1 MSGLGWRNKS
11 QEGIYPRG
19 LKPLGADRAQSI
31 GQTTRQPGGAVGSM
45 FAGSSKARTGALA
58 DCRASFKVP
67 PAALA
72 WLSLDHTFA
81 WRCPRHGSFQ
91 RPFPRRL
98 GGPGAVLRVTDFPF
112 VPLIASSAPPGSP
125 IRDHRPLVL
134 SCSAANR
141 YCDALTPRAAWA

>member
-1 MSGLGWRNKS
+1 
-11 QEGIYPRG
+11 
-19 LKPLGADRAQSI
+19 
-31 GQTTRQPGGAVGSM
+31 VGSM

-81 WRCPRHGSFQ
+81 WRCPRYGGPFQ
-91 RPFPRRL
+91 RPFPGRL

-112 VPLIASSAPPGSP
+112 VPLIASSGASTLADSRSP
-125 IRDHRPLVL
+125 
-134 SCSAANR
+134 S
-141 YCDALTPRAAWA
+141 PRAILFGSKSLL